1 MTDRNQQRPP
11 RAADWVAFL
20 FSVVV
25 LAAVAFLERGENRYL
40 RAISV
45 PILAAAGLFMFVPF
59 YLLKRYGQVDEGKSY
74 MDTTVVVDRGLYS
87 VVRHPQYLGYTF
99 LVVGFI
105 LLSQNWLI
113 AVPGVL
119 AIVCFYL
126 QSVAEERFCREKF
139 GKPYQQYL
147 RHVPRF
153 NFVGGIIR
161 LFRTSSSRLR
171 D

>member
-1 MTDRNQQRPP
+1 MTNRYRQKPP

-20 FSVVV
+20 FSAIVLVVV
-25 LAAVAFLERGENRYL
+25 PFLERGENRYL
-40 RAISV
+40 RAAGV
-45 PILAAAGLFMFVPF
+45 PILAAAGVFMFVPF
-59 YLLKRYGQVDEGKSY
+59 YLLKRYGQVDQAKSY
-74 MDTTVVVDRGLYS
+74 IDTTVVVDRGLYS
-87 VVRHPQYLGYTF
+87 IVRHPQYLGYTF

-113 AVPGVL
+113 AVPGLL

-126 QSVAEERFCREKF
+126 QSVAEERFCREEF
-139 GKPYQQYL
+139 GEPYEDYL

-153 NFVGGIIR
+153 NFVWGIIR
-161 LFRTSSSRLR
+161 LCRTSSSRLR